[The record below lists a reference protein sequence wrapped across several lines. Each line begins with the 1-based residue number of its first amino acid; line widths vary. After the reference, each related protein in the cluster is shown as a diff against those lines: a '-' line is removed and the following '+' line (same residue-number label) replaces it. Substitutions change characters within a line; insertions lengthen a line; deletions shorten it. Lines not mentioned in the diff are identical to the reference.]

1 MDFAVQAV
9 LVVGGIFLLI
19 VVASLAY
26 AFRPQRQRMF
36 TPLELDEIRLRHE
49 EERAALVDEKIVAL
63 EARKRLCAYNVQ
75 ILTARTETD
84 RMVDEAGGGAFDAKG
99 RAVYGEA
106 WDTATNGQLPLK
118 SV

>member
-1 MDFAVQAV
+1 MEFAVQAV

-19 VVASLAY
+19 VVWSLCH
-26 AFRPQRQRMF
+26 AFTQRQRMF

-49 EERAALVDEKIVAL
+49 EERAALVDERIVAL
-63 EARKRLCAYNVQ
+63 EACKRLHTYNVQ

-118 SV
+118 